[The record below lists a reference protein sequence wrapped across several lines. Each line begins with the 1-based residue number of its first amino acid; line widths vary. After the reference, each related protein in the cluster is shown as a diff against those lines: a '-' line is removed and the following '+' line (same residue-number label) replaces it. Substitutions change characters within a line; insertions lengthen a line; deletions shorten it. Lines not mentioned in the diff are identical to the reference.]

1 MQFWKFKFLR
11 RFLGLLFSLKMRS
24 QWTWKDYVHSSSLQ
38 LSTFI
43 HDLLK
48 PVEFDK
54 IIYERIQLGLHEA
67 LINAVKHGNLND
79 KSKELR
85 VRRIITNNWIIWQ
98 IKDEGKG
105 TPIDLRRCCLPERL
119 DAESGRGIYI
129 IHQCFD
135 DVRWSKNGSSLQIA
149 CKKKLLY

>member
-1 MQFWKFKFLR
+1 MQFWKFKSLR
-11 RFLGLLFSLKMRS
+11 RFLGLLFSLNMKS
-24 QWTWKDYVHSSSLQ
+24 QWTWKDYAHSSSLQ

-54 IIYERIQLGLHEA
+54 IIYDRIQLGLHEA
-67 LINAVKHGNLND
+67 LINAVKHGNSND

-105 TPIDLRRCCLPERL
+105 TPIDLRRCSLPERL

-135 DVRWSKNGSSLQIA
+135 DVRWSKKGSSLQIA